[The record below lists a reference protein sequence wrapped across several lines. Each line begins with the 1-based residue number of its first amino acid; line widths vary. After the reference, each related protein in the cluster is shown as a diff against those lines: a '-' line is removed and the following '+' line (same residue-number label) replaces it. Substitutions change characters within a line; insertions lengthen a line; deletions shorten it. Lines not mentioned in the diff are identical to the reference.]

1 MNTSTQKR
9 QVAGFDIFIEAP
21 FSAQLPKQLGDFQLE
36 CIASRGTKLKGV
48 ELEKCILDV
57 NWLCARYMFASPQE
71 VNAGASEKILK
82 ATEQIGNKYNWSS
95 LIKLYVADGKPQY
108 S

>member
-1 MNTSTQKR
+1 MTLEATQR
-9 QVAGFDIFIEAP
+9 QVAGFDVFIEAP
-21 FSAQLPKQLGDFQLE
+21 FAVHLPQQLNDFKLE

-48 ELEKCILDV
+48 ELEKRILDV
-57 NWLCARYMFASPQE
+57 HWLCARYMFGAPQD
-71 VNAGASEKILK
+71 VNAETSKKIIEAVQQLG
-82 ATEQIGNKYNWSS
+82 QQYNWSS